1 MKRLEDMTIKEVIS
15 IVGLNLVDR
24 DIQIIFNDDVMAIR
38 EFEATLAKIQTRNSK
53 LEFGGKLAINR
64 GRNSKTAVREALEEM
79 GDKVNKYALVLLG
92 LYNSQKDL
100 ENKIERPKEKR
111 ENTES
116 KIKVAMELLGNKDFT
131 IVESVAEGQ
140 FIRLKIINSTRLMQC
155 IKNGQ
160 NVVDMNKPSKR
171 QAARLDEIK
180 EKVGLENVVIGLIIE
195 DIMGSIEDLEI
206 GRGVLNQI
214 SWNTLQS
221 YAKSHPEIN
230 LDQMIETGV
239 VPDDTE
245 EKLYQSPEMRA
256 NMVEAIE
263 QNCRYIDFNRL
274 LMLSWIRLI
283 NLLEKDVDN
292 NLRSKAIEESGE
304 ERQEGKEGTV
314 DGIRT
319 IIENIKDTLDKGAEI
334 KVGDATYTAKNIEL
348 SLKKFRDGRYIR
360 GEEIVDARRR
370 MLSGETSLMEEMGKD
385 GEVLFVMILNDEEL
399 EILIRNSEE
408 NLFFLVSKGI
418 IKEDKIKSA
427 LYMRGECSQ
436 ELFSLINKK
445 GILKYEDML
454 ELFEAGI
461 ISSELALSIEDEE
474 TKQKL
479 KEDTKRKVRELYL
492 SVLDEKNDKPK
503 ETMEKF
509 SRYVT
514 LYKRLNIDGKTEEE
528 IAESSFALISSFE
541 EDLTDDVLQ
550 GLYQFGIIPLEAAA
564 DWGVNLTEMLSNNS
578 IKPTDMKNLVSKKVI
593 SIDSIKDVLR
603 NGELSYE
610 EKLDLIYSTFDGET
624 EEEVIAREELI
635 DFLGIGES
643 YKADGESKIQTPR
656 GQGTGTRGKE
666 FITDP
671 HARWKLISLLDK
683 DYSKKFL
690 PRDKEVADGHRVF
703 LLPNIEKIL
712 IERMHE
718 RKAGRRVSAYGSA
731 TYIMNTDKFFE
742 NMDTIIENGAIN
754 RTFLREL
761 SESEEATKII
771 HSKHWGSAI
780 KRYFEITQDNE
791 RYTKEDIAEI
801 DVAIANIEKS
811 RKER

>member
-1 MKRLEDMTIKEVIS
+1 MKKLENMTIEELIS
-15 IVGLNLVDR
+15 VVGLNLVDR
-24 DIQIIFNDDVMAIR
+24 DIQIIFNRDATVIQEFQEIVANIKIR
-38 EFEATLAKIQTRNSK
+38 NASLGI
-53 LEFGGKLAINR
+53 INESQS
-64 GRNSKTAVREALEEM
+64 NNFVIREALRKM
-79 GDKVNKYALVLLG
+79 RSKVNKYTLVLLS
-92 LYNSQKDL
+92 LYNSQKNLENESKLTKEERKDL
-100 ENKIERPKEKR
+100 E
-111 ENTES
+111 T
-116 KIKVAMELLGNKDFT
+116 KVKNAMELIGNKNFT
-131 IVESVAEGQ
+131 VVESIAEGD
-140 FIRLKIINSTRLMQC
+140 FIKLKIINSTRLMQC

-160 NVVDMNKPSKR
+160 NVVDMNNPNKR

-180 EKVGLENVVIGLIIE
+180 EKVGLENIVIGLITE
-195 DIMGSIEDLEI
+195 DIMSSIEDLEI
-206 GRGVLNQI
+206 GRGIFSQI
-214 SWNTLQS
+214 SWNSLQRFS
-221 YAKSHPEIN
+221 KAYPEIG
-230 LDQMIETGV
+230 LSEIIATGE
-239 VPDDTE
+239 VPDDIKK
-245 EKLYQSPEMRA
+245 KLYEGPEMRA
-256 NMVEAIE
+256 SMVEAIE

-319 IIENIKDTLDKGAEI
+319 IIENIKDTLDKGIEI
-334 KVGDATYTAKNIEL
+334 KIEDTTYTAKDIEL
-348 SLKKFRDGRYIR
+348 SLKKFREGRYVR
-360 GEEIVDARRR
+360 GEEIAEARLR
-370 MLSGETSLMEEMGKD
+370 MLSGETSLMGED
-385 GEVLFVMILNDEEL
+385 DEVLSVMILNDGEF

-408 NLFFLVSKGI
+408 NVIFLVSKGI
-418 IKEDKIKSA
+418 IEENEIKSA
-427 LYMRGECSQ
+427 LYIRGECSQ

-445 GILKYEDML
+445 GILRYEDML
-454 ELFEAGI
+454 ELFEMGI
-461 ISSELALSIEDEE
+461 ISHDMLLSIQEQE
-474 TKQKL
+474 THQRIIK
-479 KEDTKRKVRELYL
+479 DTGVKVRELYL

-509 SRYVT
+509 SRYAT

-541 EDLTDDVLQ
+541 EDLTDKVLQ

-578 IKPTDMKNLVSKKVI
+578 IKPTDMKNLVGKKVI
-593 SIDSIKDVLR
+593 SIDSIKDVLK

-624 EEEVIAREELI
+624 EEEVSAREELI

-761 SESEEATKII
+761 SENEEATKII